1 MVDAG
6 NNDGSRCNN
15 RFVVISHRSCFCYA
29 LDKEIVSKSA
39 RYAFSGFNVC
49 LCACVCV
56 PVLMAYASIEMI

>member
-49 LCACVCV
+49 VCR
-56 PVLMAYASIEMI
+56 Y